1 MKVSLQNVMIH
12 WQHFSRTGAK
22 EIVVRAVSTHRR
34 VGGKELDGFNGNVV
48 RKLIRNEEMEP
59 RKIFKKEDKGSLL
72 TKQKEKLKAFMPSK
86 RFNIMNG
93 SLPLKTKDLKF
104 DSQSAV
110 NKFFREEFYR
120 CNAGNIADMMHTT
133 VKVSRKSM
141 EPSYLRGHLL
151 TVAGKLETFE
161 AIDWTFREI
170 ATITYGLQCS
180 NELDV
185 GVAEMMTV
193 VINAA
198 KYGLT
203 EKLPLR
209 PQDVSMMLL
218 GLQRMNNKQI
228 RTRELLSIITSMIDS
243 CADNFDE
250 QNVGNALRGLQR
262 MSSDCVEVRCLL
274 SSLTKKVSNCPNQFS
289 CKAIGNALFGLQSM
303 SSGPIEVQNLLKEL
317 TQKVID
323 CTAEFSSLS
332 VNDCMIGL
340 KCMNGSSM
348 SVRLLL
354 RSLCDKFEISTRILN
369 PQQIGTA
376 LHGLREM
383 DDDNDEVCR
392 MISILKNKLLR
403 CPAEVF
409 DIHSICL
416 ALSGMQ
422 YKNIDRTNVRDIM
435 SNLTAKLLNCKEYLS
450 PQDLSNILYGY
461 SSIKSTLNE
470 TENVAVL
477 KILYDNMKAIVYGE
491 DNYFLLP
498 KLDHLKVRDL
508 YTMHQSLSLALLD
521 LSSTLGEK
529 TNNYK
534 SWERTNKFLSDEI
547 GRRVKDGSTYFNRDL
562 DAISS
567 FEVIKLSSLLK
578 NVLEGSDVIIQ
589 EHSYFLNTIPCDIL
603 LQIPLQNGS
612 VTLTNI
618 QVSFST
624 KAHPTSNELSSR
636 NTRRKYFL
644 NKNDVSLYVITD
656 SEIHEN
662 SEICTRIWLENL
674 ISNSKAQNNNC
685 KNFEN

>member
-1 MKVSLQNVMIH
+1 MIQ

-22 EIVVRAVSTHRR
+22 EIIVRAVSTHRR
-34 VGGKELDGFNGNVV
+34 VGGRELDGFNGNVV
-48 RKLIRNEEMEP
+48 GKLIRNEEMEP
-59 RKIFKKEDKGSLL
+59 RQIFKREDKESLL
-72 TKQKEKLKAFMPSK
+72 TKQKEKLKVFMPSK

-151 TVAGKLETFE
+151 TIAGKLETFE

-180 NELDV
+180 NEVDI

-193 VINAA
+193 IINAA

-209 PQDVSMMLL
+209 PQDISMMLL
-218 GLQRMNNKQI
+218 GLQRMNHKQL
-228 RTRELLSIITSMIDS
+228 RTRELLSFITSMIDS
-243 CADNFDE
+243 CSDNFDE

-274 SSLTKKVSNCPNQFS
+274 SSLTKKVTNCPNQFS
-289 CKAIGNALFGLQSM
+289 SKAIGNALFGLQSM
-303 SSGPIEVQNLLKEL
+303 SSSPIEVQNLLKEL
-317 TQKVID
+317 TQKIND
-323 CTAEFSSLS
+323 CTAEFSSQTVS
-332 VNDCMIGL
+332 DCMIGL
-340 KCMNGSSM
+340 KCMNGNSM

-354 RSLCDKFEISTRILN
+354 RSLSDKFEISTRCLT
-369 PQQIGTA
+369 PLQIGTA

-383 DDDNDEVCR
+383 DDDNEEVCR
-392 MISILKNKLLR
+392 IISTLKNKLLR
-403 CPAEVF
+403 CPEVF
-409 DIHSICL
+409 NIHSVCL

-422 YKNIDRTNVRDIM
+422 YKNIDRTDVRDIM
-435 SNLTAKLLNCKEYLS
+435 SNLTAKLLSCKEYLS

-461 SSIKSTLNE
+461 NSIKSSLNE
-470 TENVAVL
+470 TDNVAVL
-477 KILYDNMKAIVYGE
+477 KILYDNVKAIVYGE

-498 KLDHLKVRDL
+498 KLDYLKVRDL

-521 LSSTLGEK
+521 FSNIIGEK

-534 SWERTNKFLSDEI
+534 SWERINKFLAEEI
-547 GRRVKDGSTYFNRDL
+547 TKRVKDGSTYFNRDL

-567 FEVIKLSSLLK
+567 FEVIKLSSSLK
-578 NVLEGSDVIIQ
+578 SILEGSDVIIQ
-589 EHSYFLNTIPCDIL
+589 EHCFFLNTLPCDIL

-612 VTLTNI
+612 VALTNI
-618 QVSFST
+618 QVSYST
-624 KAHPTSNELSSR
+624 RIHPTSNEISSR
-636 NTRRKYFL
+636 NTRREYFL
-644 NKNDVSLYVITD
+644 NKNDVPLYIITD

-662 SEICTRIWLENL
+662 SEICTIKWLENI
-674 ISNSKAQNNNC
+674 ISNSKAENNSC
-685 KNFEN
+685 KNLEM